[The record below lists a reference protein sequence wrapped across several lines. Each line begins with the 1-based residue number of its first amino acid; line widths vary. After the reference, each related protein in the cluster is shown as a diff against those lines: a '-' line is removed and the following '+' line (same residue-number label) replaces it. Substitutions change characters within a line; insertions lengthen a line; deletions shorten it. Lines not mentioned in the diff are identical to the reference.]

1 MEKINGK
8 LSVVIPTLWLVDFF
22 KDNLET
28 IHKSNLVDE
37 IIIISN
43 SNITLDLSNL
53 SKVKILQM
61 PSNIGVNPAWNLGV
75 EQASNEDIVIL
86 NDDFIFDLNFLEEV
100 VKLKDQYAMLSVNP
114 DKNEKELVDIARR
127 PDGFGCAFYINKKDY
142 VAIPEDLKIY
152 FGDDWLFQNCKLR
165 NLKVGLIPNI
175 KDNGVLSISS
185 KSFANIILLEFHN
198 YMKHLGSIQNYEF
211 KFSIVIPYYH
221 ESASIKEVNSLL
233 DSFESQSFKN
243 FEIILIHDGPNPE
256 RDSLLLERSFRLSY
270 EETPTRYNDWGHS
283 LRDIGI
289 SQSKGEYLIIL
300 NCDNKLYD
308 FALEELDRLSKEP
321 IKLKNVP
328 GWDSKD
334 ILIYPIYLRGQ
345 TSNGFH
351 LMRDESLA
359 GEVDMILPGY
369 PVQKNCID
377 CMQLVM
383 KRTRWDYY
391 GGWKDKSFAA
401 DGEMYPRF
409 VRENLGVIYSSKILG
424 EHL

>member
-1 MEKINGK
+1 MEKAYKK
-8 LSVVIPTLWLVDFF
+8 LSIVIPTLWLVDFF
-22 KDNLET
+22 KSTLEKL
-28 IHKSNLVDE
+28 HGCELVDE
-37 IIIISN
+37 IVIISN
-43 SNITLDLSNL
+43 SKNRLDLSHL

-61 PSNIGVNPAWNLGV
+61 SSNIGVNPAWNIGV
-75 EQASNEDIVIL
+75 AHASNDDVLVI
-86 NDDFIFDLNFLEEV
+86 NDDYIFDLEFLNKVIE
-100 VKLKDQYAMLSVNP
+100 LKDDYAMLAVNP
-114 DKNEKELVDIARR
+114 DKQATEVVSITKR

-142 VAIPEDLKIY
+142 ATIPEDLKIY
-152 FGDDWLFQNCKLR
+152 FGDDWLFQNCLL
-165 NLKVGLIPNI
+165 NEGKVGLVPNI

-185 KSFANIILLEFHN
+185 KSFAHIVLIEFHN
-198 YMKHLGSIQNYEF
+198 YMKHLDSIQNYEF

-243 FEIILIHDGPNPE
+243 FEVILIHDGPNPE
-256 RDSLLLERSFRLSY
+256 TNSLLLERSFKLSY
-270 EETPTRYNDWGHS
+270 EETSIRYNDWGHS
-283 LRDIGI
+283 LRDMGI

-308 FALEELDRLSKEP
+308 FALEELNRLSEDP
-321 IKLKNVP
+321 IKLKRIP
-328 GWDSKD
+328 WWDSKD

-345 TSNGFH
+345 TSDGFN

-383 KRTRWDYY
+383 KRIRWDYY

-409 VRENLGVIYSSKILG
+409 VRENLGAIYSSKILG